1 MKVLVVCVRV
11 IGWVKFFFF
20 ILLVYVGYGLYEI
33 IENVGSFV
41 IIVWDNLFWLIYLD
55 VNVIVFLEKIL
66 VLKSN
71 ICVLYKLFYIR

>member
-1 MKVLVVCVRV
+1 MKVLVVCVWV